1 MTKDDI
7 DMSDWTAEGDFFTQ
21 LERIK
26 HPGEN
31 PTRHDL
37 YCYWVDTRDLANIA
51 LNIAIKAAMRY
62 GEAKEKKVGHND

>member
-7 DMSDWTAEGDFFTQ
+7 DMSVWTAEGDFFTL

-31 PTRHDL
+31 ATRHDL
-37 YCYWVDTRDLANIA
+37 YCYWVDMRDLAGIA
-51 LNIAIKAAMRY
+51 LNIAVKAAMMY
-62 GEAKEKKVGHND
+62 GEVKGKEQSNG

>member
-7 DMSDWTAEGDFFTQ
+7 DMSVWTVEGDFFTQ

-31 PTRHDL
+31 PTRHEL
-37 YCYWVDTRDLANIA
+37 YCYWVDMRDLAYIAINIA
-51 LNIAIKAAMRY
+51 VKAAMMC
-62 GEAKEKKVGHND
+62 GEAKGKEQNNG